1 MDRTGQKF
9 SLMRW
14 LLLALKG
21 RKLRVSAEVE
31 EKDDDDLDEVAADED
46 EEYGAFVEELYSPSN

>member
-1 MDRTGQKF
+1 MDRTGQKV

-14 LLLALKG
+14 LLLVLKG

-31 EKDDDDLDEVAADED
+31 EKEDDLDEVTADED